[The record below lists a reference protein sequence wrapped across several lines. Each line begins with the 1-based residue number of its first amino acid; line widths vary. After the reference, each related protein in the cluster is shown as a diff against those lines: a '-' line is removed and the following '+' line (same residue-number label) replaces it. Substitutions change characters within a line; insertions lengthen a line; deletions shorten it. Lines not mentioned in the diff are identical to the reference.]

1 VVRRTEEETPEAATP
16 QRLLA
21 TVARADRP
29 AIARRAALRATVEED
44 RTVLQATVEVAAAAR
59 QAVVVAIRAEEAVEV
74 IPAAVAE
81 ATQAVD
87 VDRPGFNS

>member
-1 VVRRTEEETPEAATP
+1 
-16 QRLLA
+16 
-21 TVARADRP
+21 
-29 AIARRAALRATVEED
+29 VE
-44 RTVLQATVEVAAAAR
+44 VEVAAAAR